1 MPLLPA
7 GGVRRF
13 VRRAI
18 FYRGLSRG
26 GAWLGVSAALWGFG
40 RVRRFFGREP
50 EVLGRAKIQRGGS
63 MAIVTGRPL
72 TGRQARR
79 ARRRGASAVSSAR

>member
-1 MPLLPA
+1 MRLRSV
-7 GGVRRF
+7 GGVRRV

-26 GAWLGVSAALWGFG
+26 GAWLGVSLALWGFG

-50 EVLGRAKIQRGGS
+50 EVLGTAKIQQGAT
-63 MAIVTGRPL
+63 MTLVTGRPL
-72 TGRQARR
+72 TKREARR
-79 ARRRGASAVSSAR
+79 ATTAAR

>member
-13 VRRAI
+13 VGRAI

-26 GAWLGVSAALWGFG
+26 GAWLGVSAAVWGFG
-40 RVRRFFGREP
+40 RARRFLGRES
-50 EVLGRAKIQRGGS
+50 ESLGTVKVERGAA
-63 MAIVTGRPL
+63 MAITTGRPL
-72 TGRQARR
+72 TRRQARR
-79 ARRRGASAVSSAR
+79 ARRTAAGAR

>member
-13 VRRAI
+13 LRRAI

-40 RVRRFFGREP
+40 RARRFFGREP
-50 EVLGRAKIQRGGS
+50 ESLGTIKVQRGAA
-63 MAIVTGRPL
+63 MAITTGRPL
-72 TGRQARR
+72 TRRQARR
-79 ARRRGASAVSSAR
+79 ARRAGDVAR

>member
-1 MPLLPA
+1 MRLRPV

-26 GAWLGVSAALWGFG
+26 GAWLGVSLALWGIG

-50 EVLGRAKIQRGGS
+50 EVLGTAKIQQGAA
-63 MAIVTGRPL
+63 MTLVTGRPL
-72 TGRQARR
+72 GKREARR
-79 ARRRGASAVSSAR
+79 ATTDAR

>member
-1 MPLLPA
+1 MRLGPV

-26 GAWLGVSAALWGFG
+26 GAWLGFSLGLWGL
-40 RVRRFFGREP
+40 RRARRFFGREP
-50 EVLGRAKIQRGGS
+50 EVLGKAKIQQGATMG
-63 MAIVTGRPL
+63 IVTGRPL
-72 TGRQARR
+72 TRREARR
-79 ARRRGASAVSSAR
+79 AADAG